1 MDPLESLL
9 EGPRARGALVM
20 RSLLDP
26 PWSLRVRDES
36 PLTVVALVRGG
47 GWVLPDPHS
56 GAGSAES
63 AQLGRVGFP
72 GTGTTAPRQLRE
84 GDVAII
90 RGPDHY
96 TVADDP
102 ATAPQVYINP
112 GQITTTPEGEVLCE
126 VWNLGVRGWGPNPDA
141 ATMLVTGT
149 YEQES
154 AASRR
159 LLRAL
164 PPLIVLPRAELDS
177 PVLDLLVE
185 ESAKDRPAQG
195 AMLDRLLDLLL
206 IATLRAWFSRNDAP
220 AWYHAYADPLVGK
233 ALRLL
238 QNNPAHPWTVAALAT
253 EVGVSRAALARRFTD
268 LVGEPPMAFLTDWRL
283 ALAADLLQ
291 DSDATVE
298 SIARRV
304 GYGSAFA
311 LSTAFKRHY
320 GRSPREHRQSGMSAE
335 RGTDPLARASSAGH

>member
-9 EGPRARGALVM
+9 EGPRARGAFVM
-20 RSLLDP
+20 RSLLEP

-36 PLTVVALVRGG
+36 PLTVVAVVRGSGWIVPDQRG
-47 GWVLPDPHS
+47 GSEPAEQ
-56 GAGSAES
+56 AGP
-63 AQLGRVGFP
+63 GFP
-72 GTGTTAPRQLRE
+72 APGPTAPRQLRE

-90 RGPDHY
+90 RGPEHY
-96 TVADDP
+96 TFADDP
-102 ATAPQVYINP
+102 STEPQVYINP

-126 VWNLGVRGWGPNPDA
+126 TWSLGVRGWGTDPDA

-164 PPLIVLPRAELDS
+164 PPRIVLPGAELDS
-177 PVLDLLVE
+177 PVLELLVA

-238 QNNPAHPWTVAALAT
+238 QHNPAHPWTVASLAT

-283 ALAADLLQ
+283 ALAADLLH

-298 SIARRV
+298 AIARRV

-311 LSTAFKRHY
+311 LSTAFKRHF
-320 GRSPREHRQSGMSAE
+320 GVSPREHRMSSMAAD
-335 RGTDPLARASSAGH
+335 RGSAVASQAGS